1 MKIRQVSVNHRK
13 KALEI
18 ETAKGAMSLPFS
30 KLNLKPTAKDKIKC
44 AFVDAELD
52 HRAVTY
58 VLESGKEDSVHL
70 DAFLDYNRDP
80 DFMRD
85 LVLHDLTVQTVPLV
99 KRSGLS
105 KHELTRRLKTSPSQ
119 LYRLLDTANYK
130 KSVDE
135 MIRLLAVLGYRVEM
149 HLVNE
154 QNSVFPL
161 EARLL
166 KAAEPGGDID

>member
-1 MKIRQVSVNHRK
+1 MKIRQVSVNQKK

-18 ETAKGAMSLPFS
+18 ETAKGDMSLPFS
-30 KLNLKPTAKDKIKC
+30 KLSLKPTAKDKIKS

-58 VLESGKEDSVHL
+58 VLESGNEDSIHL

-80 DFMRD
+80 DFMRN
-85 LVLHDLTVQTVPLV
+85 LTLHDLTVQAAQLV
-99 KRSGLS
+99 KKSGLS

-119 LYRLLDTANYK
+119 LYRLLDTANYR

-135 MIRLLAVLGYRVEM
+135 MLRLLAVLGYRLDVR
-149 HLVNE
+149 LVK
-154 QNSVFPL
+154 
-161 EARLL
+161 EA
-166 KAAEPGGDID
+166 A